1 MNLHDELYDAT
12 TFTDTVDGIRLAN
25 ELIDRMIAVLQKT
38 PGIPARSHHEW
49 ELLFAEARARAEQD
63 FDDRLTGLVHWAHGE
78 KNRHNG
84 GACPLPDLAP
94 SPSNSMQCWWR

>member
-63 FDDRLTGLVHWAHGE
+63 FDDRLTGLVNLDKAIEDIVDHLSELHDKE
-78 KNRHNG
+78 
-84 GACPLPDLAP
+84 
-94 SPSNSMQCWWR
+94 NSK